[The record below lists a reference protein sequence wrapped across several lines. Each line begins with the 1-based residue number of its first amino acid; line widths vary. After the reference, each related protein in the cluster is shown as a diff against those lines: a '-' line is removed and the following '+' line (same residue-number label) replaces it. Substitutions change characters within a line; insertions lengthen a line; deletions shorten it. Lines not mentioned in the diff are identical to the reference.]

1 MLSVLVHSFDK
12 YRFLWDGCVKSWP
25 ALSVPMYFGTDIQT
39 NYDFKQFSPIY
50 SGEGEW
56 SDRLTKLLVQIKT
69 PYVLYAQED
78 HWPTLPPPDLKA
90 MMRIVKKHNLLR
102 LHLGQV
108 NQYYKLKNN
117 FFEPDSKYLVSHQ
130 PSIWDRRFFIS
141 CLKPNET
148 PWVNEYEG
156 TKRILYKHPKRI
168 MIYPCDWYDHKCVK
182 GKLI

>member
-1 MLSVLVHSFDK
+1 
-12 YRFLWDGCVKSWP
+12 
-25 ALSVPMYFGTDIQT
+25 MYFGTDIPT

-141 CLKPNET
+141 CLNPNET

-156 TKRILYKHPKRI
+156 TKRILFKHPKRI
-168 MIYPCDWYDHKCVK
+168 MIYPCDWYNHKCVK